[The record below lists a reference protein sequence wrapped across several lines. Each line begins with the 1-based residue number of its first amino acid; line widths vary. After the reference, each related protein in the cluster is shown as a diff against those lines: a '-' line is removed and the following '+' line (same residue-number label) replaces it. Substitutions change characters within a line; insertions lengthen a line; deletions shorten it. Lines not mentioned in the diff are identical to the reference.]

1 MNFQLLESKGRLIMT
16 SQTLT
21 TSAHSKRLA
30 SNVQC
35 NFFIALAVW
44 LVAVVSLSLLG
55 ITAYLPTRLLPVPVI
70 LGITIPLLFY
80 AGSSAFRNLIQ
91 TTDIR
96 NLTLFNLWRV
106 PAALAF
112 FYYGSQG
119 LLPDTFVRNAAWGD
133 FIAGVLAPIVVYA
146 LARGRAKLPS
156 YIGFHLFSFADFV
169 VAVGTGFTFSVLG
182 DSLMSTLK
190 EFPMAL
196 IPMFGVPVTG
206 ALSLM
211 ALHRLFVKRA

>member
-1 MNFQLLESKGRLIMT
+1 MT
-16 SQTLT
+16 SQTLS
-21 TSAHSKRLA
+21 TSATSANHQANKIQR
-30 SNVQC
+30 
-35 NFFIALAVW
+35 NFFLALTLWFVLVIAL
-44 LVAVVSLSLLG
+44 SITG
-55 ITAYLPTRLLPVPVI
+55 RTAYLPTSLLPVPVI

-80 AGSSAFRNLIQ
+80 AGSSSFRNYIQ
-91 TTDIR
+91 STTIR

-119 LLPDTFVRNAAWGD
+119 LLPETFVRNAAWGD
-133 FIAGVLAPIVVYA
+133 LIVGILAPIVVFG

-169 VAVGTGFTFSVLG
+169 VAVGTGFLFNILG
-182 DSLMSTLK
+182 NPLMSTLK
-190 EFPMAL
+190 DFPMAL